1 MEPKKFTVQ
10 ELMRME
16 TLGRIHVSCDGAM
29 VVYEQKR
36 SDMEADE
43 GLTDLWWVS
52 TEMASKPKRIT
63 SSGKDSAPS
72 WSHAGTQLAFIS
84 SRSGKGQIYVLQRS
98 GGEAVCMATEYA
110 PSGILKWSPDDTHIA
125 FLASVERSIDEAR
138 YVGEPEALW
147 QSAASIVVERAD
159 KAKAPGKPKAEE
171 GKTAPVRVIT
181 DFEYRRDGVGFIYE
195 RRQQLFVL
203 DLTSG
208 SCVQCSHTEDML
220 RDFAWLDNDTLIF
233 NMDKSNIA
241 GNFLE
246 TTFVRV
252 RRCGEAYPLSGRAD
266 IVGSASQLVAHPS
279 GEGIF
284 YCMSRELG
292 GMKPTELVYW
302 DINADCDQSLTADVD
317 HSVSGLQ
324 LNSAGDKLLFMVE
337 AFGQN
342 SIWEATWEQGTMN
355 VVAKHTYE
363 EGNYDAFSLAEN
375 GYAFVRSGPQ
385 EAPQLF
391 FHQEIGEWRLTE
403 INPDFLTSASFQ
415 PVEVLHYAS
424 FDGCEVEGFLMKPL
438 GYQEGT
444 LYPTILS
451 VHGGPTSAFKRNFNG
466 QLQFLAT
473 EGYAVLFVNPRGS
486 TTYGEEFTRGVF
498 EDWGGKDYQDIMAGV
513 DKAVDMG
520 IADPA
525 RLGIMG
531 WSYGGYMT
539 CWSITQTNRF
549 QAAIGGANIS
559 SIYNLSGNSDIG
571 SAYDEALMGG
581 TFFDREELYMQRSAI
596 RHVQKVQTPL
606 LLLHGEAD
614 IRCPVDQ
621 SEMYYTALKRLGKEA
636 VFVRYPGQ
644 FHGLVKPSYVQ
655 DRWLRTIGW
664 FDHYLKG

>member
-1 MEPKKFTVQ
+1 METKKFTVQ
-10 ELMRME
+10 ELMQME
-16 TLGRIHVSCDGAM
+16 TFGRIHLSADGSM

-43 GLTDLWWVS
+43 GKTDLWWVS
-52 TEMASKPKRIT
+52 TEMASVPKRLT
-63 SSGKDSAPS
+63 SSGKDSSPS
-72 WSHAGTQLAFIS
+72 WSFDGSRVAFIS
-84 SRSGKGQIYVLQRS
+84 SRSGKGQLYVLARS
-98 GGEAVCMATEYA
+98 GGEAVCIETEYA
-110 PSGILKWSPDDTHIA
+110 PTGILKWSPDDTHIA
-125 FLASVERSIDEAR
+125 FLASVERRIETAR
-138 YVGEPEALW
+138 YAGEPDTIWQEAA
-147 QSAASIVVERAD
+147 QVVTDRAA
-159 KAKAPGKPKAEE
+159 KAKAAGKPKAEE

-203 DLTSG
+203 CLADG

-220 RDFAWLDNDTLIF
+220 RDFAWLNNETLIY
-233 NMDKSNIA
+233 NTDISVLE

-246 TTFVRV
+246 TTFTRV
-252 RRCGEAYPLSGRAD
+252 KRCGESLPLTGRTG

-279 GEGIF
+279 GKGIF
-284 YCMSRELG
+284 YCTSRELG
-292 GMKPTELVYW
+292 GMKPSELVYW
-302 DINADCDQSLTADVD
+302 DIDSAEHLALTSDVD
-317 HSVSGLQ
+317 HGISNVQ
-324 LNSAGDKLLFMVE
+324 VNSLGNKLYFMVS
-337 AFGQN
+337 AHAQN
-342 SIWEATWEQGTMN
+342 SIWEATWEDSTCT
-355 VVAKHTYE
+355 VVTKHTYE
-363 EGNYDAFSLAEN
+363 SGNIEAYSLADN
-375 GYAFVRSGPQ
+375 GFAFVRSGPR
-385 EAPQLF
+385 EIPQLY
-391 FHQEIGEWRLTE
+391 FHQDIGEWRLTE
-403 INPDFLTSASFQ
+403 INASLLSAECFQ
-415 PVEVLHYAS
+415 PVEVLHYPS

-451 VHGGPTSAFKRNFNG
+451 VHGGPTSAFMRNFNG

-486 TTYGEEFTRGVF
+486 TTYGEQFTRGVF
-498 EDWGGKDYQDIMAGV
+498 EDWGGKDYQDIMAGA
-513 DKAVDMG
+513 DKVVEMG
-520 IADPA
+520 IADPN

-539 CWSITQTNRF
+539 CWSITQTTRF
-549 QAAIGGANIS
+549 RAAIGGANIS

-581 TFFDREELYMQRSAI
+581 TFFDLEELYMQRSAI
-596 RHVQKVQTPL
+596 RHVRKVETPI

-614 IRCPVDQ
+614 VRCPVDQ